1 MANNLQVLEPWNYEK
16 SVETTKGLVSAYK
29 KVSLDL
35 VRELHAARQA
45 LSNAG
50 YRTDKNRIAG
60 TSNADLVSNE
70 TRLQPISTIKTFE
83 DYLSEIGIAK
93 ATAFRWLALYIPSE
107 DRLLTVE
114 EAKERIEQRYQE
126 LRRQVVS
133 HIGNDKWRPDG
144 WVQAFESRYRK
155 ELHEADLSRIAM
167 ADEFDTTY
175 IDDGGQIWLFDQP
188 YLETLAER
196 IGSYNADPR
205 TYMRLCKTYEQE
217 TTKDVAIQ
225 KQVSIF
231 QLTKAALED
240 VSEAARPE
248 VARFVAELL
257 IRDAA
262 GTLKY

>member
-1 MANNLQVLEPWNYEK
+1 MVNNLKVLEPWNYDK
-16 SVETTKGLVSAYK
+16 SVETSKTLVSAYK

-35 VRELHAARQA
+35 VRELYAAHEA
-45 LSNAG
+45 LSNQG
-50 YRTDKNRIAG
+50 YRTDKNRIPDAL
-60 TSNADLVSNE
+60 NADLVTNV
-70 TRLQPISTIKTFE
+70 TRLHTFE
-83 DYLSEIGIAK
+83 EYLDEIGLNK
-93 ATAFRWLALYIPSE
+93 MTASRWLALYIPSE

-114 EAKERIEQRYQE
+114 EAKERIETRYRE

-133 HIGNDKWRPDG
+133 HIGDDSWRPDG
-144 WVQAFESRYRK
+144 WIQAFENRYRK
-155 ELHEADLSRIAM
+155 ELHEADLNRIAM
-167 ADEFDTTY
+167 ADSFDTTY
-175 IDDGGQIWLFDQP
+175 IDAGGQSWLFDQP

-205 TYMRLCKTYEQE
+205 TYMRLCKTYEKE

-248 VARFVAELL
+248 VTRFVAELL
-257 IRDAA
+257 MRDAA

>member
-1 MANNLQVLEPWNYEK
+1 MANNLQVLEPWNYDK
-16 SVETTKGLVSAYK
+16 SVETSKTLVSAYK

-35 VRELHAARQA
+35 VRELFYAKQA
-45 LSNAG
+45 LEPQGRSAV
-50 YRTDKNRIAG
+50 G
-60 TSNADLVSNE
+60 TFVPTVKSWENYCE
-70 TRLQPISTIKTFE
+70 
-83 DYLSEIGIAK
+83 EIGLVK
-93 ATAFRWLALYIPSE
+93 RTADRWLALYIPSE

-114 EAKERIEQRYQE
+114 EAKERIETRYQE

-133 HIGNDKWRPDG
+133 HIGDDSWRPDG
-144 WVQAFESRYRK
+144 WIQAFENRYRK
-155 ELHEADLSRIAM
+155 ELHEADLNRIAM
-167 ADEFDTTY
+167 ADSFDTTY
-175 IDDGGQIWLFDQP
+175 IDAGGQIWLFDQP

-205 TYMRLCKTYEQE
+205 TYMRLCKTYEKE

-248 VARFVAELL
+248 VTRFVAELL
-257 IRDAA
+257 MRDAA

>member
-1 MANNLQVLEPWNYEK
+1 MANNLQVLEPWKYEK
-16 SVETTKGLVSAYK
+16 SVETTKALVSTFR

-35 VRELHAARQA
+35 VRELYSARQA
-45 LSNAG
+45 LEPRSRSAIG
-50 YRTDKNRIAG
+50 QFCPMAKTWQDFCGDIGLSKRTAN
-60 TSNADLVSNE
+60 
-70 TRLQPISTIKTFE
+70 
-83 DYLSEIGIAK
+83 YWLS
-93 ATAFRWLALYIPSE
+93 LYIPDE